1 VELEARL
8 IDDIID
14 VTRIA
19 RGKVQLHH
27 EAVDVHASIR
37 HALAI
42 CQKEVEAKG
51 LELGLVLR
59 ALRHHVWADPT
70 RLQQV
75 LWNVVNNAVK
85 FTPPEGRVTVRT
97 SDGPDGRLLVQ
108 VSDTGIGITPDVL
121 PRLFN
126 AFEQGAR
133 AITRRFGG
141 LGLGLTIT
149 KALVEMHGG
158 TIEAASEGKGRGA
171 TFSLTFA
178 TVPDPVALADA
189 PSRGD
194 GAVGRRIPGLRV
206 LLVEDNEDTLR
217 VMARALKSFGY
228 AVETATGVKAALA
241 LAERERFDLLGGD
254 VGLPDGSGWD
264 IMRELGRK
272 QSLRG
277 IALSGYGLDDDV
289 RKSREAGFEQHLI
302 KPVSFQTLREV
313 LNKVAPAAAE

>member
-1 VELEARL
+1 
-8 IDDIID
+8 
-14 VTRIA
+14 
-19 RGKVQLHH
+19 
-27 EAVDVHASIR
+27 
-37 HALAI
+37 
-42 CQKEVEAKG
+42 
-51 LELGLVLR
+51 
-59 ALRHHVWADPT
+59 
-70 RLQQV
+70 
-75 LWNVVNNAVK
+75 
-85 FTPPEGRVTVRT
+85 
-97 SDGPDGRLLVQ
+97 
-108 VSDTGIGITPDVL
+108 
-121 PRLFN
+121 
-126 AFEQGAR
+126 
-133 AITRRFGG
+133 
-141 LGLGLTIT
+141 
-149 KALVEMHGG
+149 
-158 TIEAASEGKGRGA
+158 
-171 TFSLTFA
+171 
-178 TVPDPVALADA
+178 VPDPVALADA

-241 LAERERFDLLGGD
+241 LAERERFDLLVSD
-254 VGLPDGSGWD
+254 IGLPDGSGWD